1 MALELLNRDSLGYL
15 SMILGLMYILVL
27 VFVLSKLKFEKVG
40 YAFIGISVAL
50 YLYLAYFTTA
60 SAYFLDEK
68 GSVLIGQGIG
78 YFELIILSYPYI
90 FLLLACKFSSKRTI
104 HNK

>member
-1 MALELLNRDSLGYL
+1 MELEYFNPDSLGYL
-15 SMILGLMYILVL
+15 TMILGLMYIVVL
-27 VFVLSKLKFEKVG
+27 AIVLTKLKFEKVG
-40 YAFIGISVAL
+40 YVFVGISVAL
-50 YLYLAYFTTA
+50 YLYLGYFTTA

-68 GSVLIGQGIG
+68 GTVLIGQGIG

-90 FLLLACKFSSKRTI
+90 FLSLACKFSSKRDI